1 MSLKSLRQ
9 CVDYADGLAT
19 VAAAHAVI
27 SHPNTAPQEDRAAV
41 RGAIHLSEF
50 LIARL
55 ILEPEID
62 PSVNVIRYGF
72 SRAELVAAARVLSA
86 LRHLEASFRLR
97 PDNDKFTSAVLR
109 VYRSHDG
116 FTEGACNE
124 VVKGLETTLYALVSV
139 KRDQEQRRLN
149 PFGFG
154 AQEIARAADVVELL
168 MYGVQTPAEQKA
180 EVLS

>member
-19 VAAAHAVI
+19 VTAAKAVI

-41 RGAIHLSEF
+41 RGAVCLSEF
-50 LIARL
+50 LLARL
-55 ILEPEID
+55 ILEPETD
-62 PSVNVIRYGF
+62 PATDVIRYGF
-72 SRAELVAAARVLSA
+72 SRAELVTAARVLSSIRRLEAASWLTPDNAKHPSAA
-86 LRHLEASFRLR
+86 LRL
-97 PDNDKFTSAVLR
+97 
-109 VYRSHDG
+109 YRSPENVTAEDR
-116 FTEGACNE
+116 NE
-124 VVKGLETTLYALVSV
+124 VVKGLETTLCALVSV

-168 MYGVQTPAEQKA
+168 MYGARTPAEQKA